1 MVYNVAQI
9 LQEPIGSVRHYQV
22 QEGIASLGE
31 VEVIRLEGWLKFT
44 RTDKGVW
51 VKGRLAM
58 DVSTQC
64 SRCLKEFDAPLETE
78 IAEEFYP
85 TVGPK
90 VGSATAAL
98 MIEEEA
104 FLITLTNVLD
114 TREVIRQNIVSLLP
128 MKPLCTR
135 DCAGICP
142 HCGVNCNEVQCHCDV
157 TQIDSRWGRL
167 LELLPSTEKGS

>member
-1 MVYNVAQI
+1 MDYNVAQI

-22 QEGIASLGE
+22 QEGISYLGD
-31 VEVIRLEGWLKFT
+31 VEAKCLEGWLKFT
-44 RTDKGVW
+44 RIDKGVW

-58 DVSTQC
+58 DVSTEC

-85 TVGPK
+85 TVVPK
-90 VGSATAAL
+90 PGSVIADPV
-98 MIEEEA
+98 IEEEA
-104 FLITLTNVLD
+104 FLISLTNVLD
-114 TREVIRQNIVSLLP
+114 TREAIRQNIVSILP
-128 MKPLCTR
+128 MKPLCKR

-157 TQIDSRWGRL
+157 THIDSRWERL